1 MISLPEAIRLTRS
14 GQDLS
19 AEQMGHLIDT
29 LLRGE
34 ADPQGIG
41 KLLLAVREKGEAVDE
56 LVGAALA
63 MRRHMTPIPHRHA
76 VLLDTCGTGGSG
88 SGTFNISTATA
99 IVTAACGVAVA
110 KHGNRRATSVSGS
123 ADVLAVLGVAIE
135 GEPAVVARTLNRIGI
150 CFCFAPKLHPAMRHV
165 VAIRREL
172 GVPTLFN
179 LLGPLCNPAGAT
191 HQLVG
196 AATLANR
203 NKIAAALRRLGTT
216 RSAVVWGEDGQDEV
230 SLGGST
236 HVAEIRQDAIIEHR
250 WEPPDFGLP
259 QVAISALKVDNPE
272 QSAETIQGVLAGK
285 TGPARDVVLAGTAAA
300 LWLVGMASELHEGVR
315 IAARAIDEGRAQ
327 EKLDQLINCT
337 HDQR

>member
-34 ADPQGIG
+34 AEQQGVG
-41 KLLLAVREKGEAVDE
+41 QLLLAIREKGEAVDE
-56 LVGAALA
+56 LVGAARA
-63 MRRHMTPIPHRHA
+63 MRQHMTPIPHRHG

-88 SGTFNISTATA
+88 SGSFNISTATA

-123 ADVLAVLGVAIE
+123 ADVLAALGVAIE
-135 GEPAVVARTLNRIGI
+135 GEPAVVAETLNRIGI

-191 HQLVG
+191 HQLLG
-196 AATLANR
+196 AATLENR

-230 SLGGST
+230 TLGGST
-236 HVAEIRQDAIIEHR
+236 HVAEIREGETTEHR
-250 WEPPDFGLP
+250 WEPSDFGLP
-259 QVAISALKVDNPE
+259 KITVSALRVDNPQ
-272 QSAETIQGVLAGK
+272 QSAEIIRDVLAGK
-285 TGPARDVVLAGTAAA
+285 PGPPRDVVLAGTAAA
-300 LWLVGMASELHEGVR
+300 LWLVEMASDLRQGVR
-315 IAARAIDEGRAQ
+315 IAARAIDEGHAQ

-337 HDQR
+337 QG